1 MSDKERDSTPTEYD
15 EKDVRVGDEEVARAR
30 IADRAEERRLVHKL
44 DRTIIPLTCL
54 LYLFAYLDR
63 SNLGN
68 ARLQGLPEDALHG
81 DPTGET
87 FDWVNSAFFFSY
99 IIFQLPSN
107 LCSKLIKPRLF
118 MAASAVG
125 WGTVSTLMS
134 TAYNPAGLITARVF
148 LGFFEACFGPAIP
161 LYYSLFYTKHETG
174 LRMALWFGFA
184 AVAGAFGGLIA
195 YGVQQA
201 SIPFSNWRLLFIV
214 EGIPT
219 VLLGILTL
227 CLLPNRPES
236 TSFLNERER
245 EIAIERMNRGSVIT
259 ACGGNSALTCCTSAH
274 VLMGLK
280 DWRVYVGGIIF
291 FAMNCSLASITAF
304 LPTFIKSWGYSN
316 ATAQLLTVPPYA
328 VAATVLTLLSIAS
341 DRLQSRGTFMAGA
354 SALGGVG
361 YALLLSVHDNNRVK
375 YFAAFCICSGTYTTI
390 GIIIAWYAHNLGS
403 ESKKATG
410 IPMFMAIGQ
419 CGSVLGSHLFPSSQ
433 GPHYTKG
440 FAVSCAL
447 EFLAVLCIAT
457 LSISYRL
464 ENRARN
470 RKYGKPIPDASV
482 DTSVLADKAPNFRYV
497 P

>member
-1 MSDKERDSTPTEYD
+1 MSEKERNSSPTEYD
-15 EKDVRVGDEEVARAR
+15 EKDARVSDEEVAGSR

-68 ARLQGLPEDALHG
+68 ARLQGLPEDALRG

-118 MAASAVG
+118 MAASATG

-219 VLLGILTL
+219 VLLGLLTL

-245 EIAIERMNRGSVIT
+245 AIAIERMNRVD
-259 ACGGNSALTCCTSAH
+259 TSEAGVLGTDAMLLPAH

-280 DWRVYVGGIIF
+280 DWRIYAGGVIF

-419 CGSVLGSHLFPSSQ
+419 CGSVLGSHLFPSTQ

-464 ENRARN
+464 ENRSRD

>member
-1 MSDKERDSTPTEYD
+1 MSDKERNSTPTEYD
-15 EKDVRVGDEEVARAR
+15 EKDVRVGDEEVAGAR

-68 ARLQGLPEDALHG
+68 ARLQGLPEDALRG

-219 VLLGILTL
+219 VLLGLLTL

-245 EIAIERMNRGSVIT
+245 EIAIERMNR
-259 ACGGNSALTCCTSAH
+259 ACGKNSALTYCTLAH

-328 VAATVLTLLSIAS
+328 VAAAVLTLLSIAS

-419 CGSVLGSHLFPSSQ
+419 CGSVLGSHLFPSTQ
-433 GPHYTKG
+433 GPYYTKG

-464 ENRARN
+464 ENRARD

>member
-1 MSDKERDSTPTEYD
+1 MSEKERNSTPTEYD
-15 EKDVRVGDEEVARAR
+15 KRDVRVGDEEVAGSR
-30 IADRAEERRLVHKL
+30 IADHAEERRLVHKL

-68 ARLQGLPEDALHG
+68 ARLQGLPEDALRG
-81 DPTGET
+81 DPTGEI

-125 WGTVSTLMS
+125 WGTVSTLMA
-134 TAYNPAGLITARVF
+134 TAYNSAGLITARVF

-219 VLLGILTL
+219 VLLGFLTL

-245 EIAIERMNRGSVIT
+245 KIAIERMNRESTLLKQICFGTDGMDIP
-259 ACGGNSALTCCTSAH
+259 AH

-280 DWRVYVGGIIF
+280 DWRVYAGGVIF

-464 ENRARN
+464 ENRARD

-482 DTSVLADKAPNFRYV
+482 DTSVLADKAQNFRYV